1 MKRAR
6 TKKGISGVKC
16 ERILICGWFM
26 FLVAN
31 YTVCL
36 FVRLVRQVSVRQWG
50 DWEHCVQVTLW
61 CSMKLC
67 CVEDHLTWGCCSLSL
82 ILNNCSC
89 LLPLALVKLV
99 KDFLADPVWI
109 QFAKYDNGSTLE
121 IAQILPFRSMTR
133 ARTSSNPDAPFP
145 LNPYTYT
152 APLVCLRHSYYHQYR
167 AKTGDE
173 IERCWLRRMKNG
185 KFWIPEISEEWVE
198 SLWKEIF

>member
-36 FVRLVRQVSVRQWG
+36 FVRLVRQMSVRQWG

-121 IAQILPFRSMTR
+121 IAQFSPSEAWPGPEPVQIRMPLSLSILT
-133 ARTSSNPDAPFP
+133 
-145 LNPYTYT
+145 L
-152 APLVCLRHSYYHQYR
+152 
-167 AKTGDE
+167 
-173 IERCWLRRMKNG
+173 ILRRSSVFDTLIITNTERKQATRLKDVDCEG
-185 KFWIPEISEEWVE
+185 
-198 SLWKEIF
+198 WKTENFGLQK